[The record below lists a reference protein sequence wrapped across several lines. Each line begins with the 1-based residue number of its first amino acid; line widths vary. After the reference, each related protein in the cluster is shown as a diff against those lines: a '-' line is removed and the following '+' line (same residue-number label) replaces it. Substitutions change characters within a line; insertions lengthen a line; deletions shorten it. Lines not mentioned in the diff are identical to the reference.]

1 MKNETGFLFDIKISQ
16 QDMVNFDLDLDFNDM
31 AIYALFISLNQY
43 KGASIMTIDEVRYTM
58 FTKTFIIKHLPKLGI
73 KSKSAIAQRL
83 GKLVSAGMLVPYQNN
98 QIESISF
105 YRYGA
110 VHDLIISRNFEKQQP
125 LEGSANDTPYLSDG
139 KPPYRE
145 TDKPPYRE
153 NGNNNN
159 TLTKEDNF
167 NNKKEREDT
176 PAFFSKKIDDLK
188 EQTNPP
194 KKERKGRGTLET
206 YLQFVKLSKDE
217 HAQFTEKYGA
227 KFVEDCIEKLDNWI
241 DRQTG
246 AAHEKYLK
254 QNHAA
259 CFRAWVIKAVNEDM
273 EKAAKRNGS
282 FNGSSNRITSS
293 QAVNLD

>member
-1 MKNETGFLFDIKISQ
+1 MQENTPNYYGIIPAK
-16 QDMVNFDLDLDFNDM
+16 
-31 AIYALFISLNQY
+31 
-43 KGASIMTIDEVRYTM
+43 VRYSEDVCSGAKLLYCEISALANATGYCWATNAY
-58 FTKTFIIKHLPKLGI
+58 FANLYKNSTDTISRWVTSLQKAEFIIVEVDNKAGNVRKIWLRDATNVPQKDREPIGKKTDRLPQKDREPI
-73 KSKSAIAQRL
+73 
-83 GKLVSAGMLVPYQNN
+83 GKNAEYNITENTINN
-98 QIESISF
+98 IT
-105 YRYGA
+105 
-110 VHDLIISRNFEKQQP
+110 EK
-125 LEGSANDTPYLSDG
+125 
-139 KPPYRE
+139 
-145 TDKPPYRE
+145 
-153 NGNNNN
+153 
-159 TLTKEDNF
+159 
-167 NNKKEREDT
+167 REDT
-176 PAFFSKKIDDLK
+176 PAFFSKKIDSDKDLPLP
-188 EQTNPP
+188 TNPP

-259 CFRAWVIKAVNEDM
+259 CIRGWVVKAVKEDM
-273 EKAAKRNGS
+273 ERAAKRTGS

>member
-1 MKNETGFLFDIKISQ
+1 MQENTPNYYGIIPAK
-16 QDMVNFDLDLDFNDM
+16 
-31 AIYALFISLNQY
+31 
-43 KGASIMTIDEVRYTM
+43 VRYSEDVCSGAKLLYCEISALANATGYCWATNAY
-58 FTKTFIIKHLPKLGI
+58 FANLYKNSTDTISRWVTSLQKAEFIIVEVDNKAGNVRKIWLRDATNVPQKDREPIGKKTDRLPQKDREPI
-73 KSKSAIAQRL
+73 
-83 GKLVSAGMLVPYQNN
+83 GKNAEYNITENTINN
-98 QIESISF
+98 IT
-105 YRYGA
+105 
-110 VHDLIISRNFEKQQP
+110 EK
-125 LEGSANDTPYLSDG
+125 
-139 KPPYRE
+139 
-145 TDKPPYRE
+145 
-153 NGNNNN
+153 
-159 TLTKEDNF
+159 
-167 NNKKEREDT
+167 REDT

-188 EQTNPP
+188 EQTIPP

-273 EKAAKRNGS
+273 ERAAKRAGS

>member
-110 VHDLIISRNFEKQQP
+110 MHDMIISRNFEKQQP
-125 LEGSANDTPYLSDG
+125 LEGSANDTPYRSDG

-153 NGNNNN
+153 NGNYNN
-159 TLTKEDNF
+159 TLTKEDYF
-167 NNKKEREDT
+167 NNNKEEDT
-176 PAFFSKKIDDLK
+176 PAFSQKKIHENTLP
-188 EQTNPP
+188 TNPP

-259 CFRAWVIKAVNEDM
+259 CIRGWVVKAVKEDM
-273 EKAAKRNGS
+273 ERAAKRTGS